1 VVLAALGAAVWSG
14 LIVGS
19 VEQVIDG
26 MVRCVLDDALSLFL
40 ELLLEVDAAKCGCV
54 SACVQ
59 LLDGEK
65 REPEHRGVE
74 SIDFVLLWN
83 INQFMVA
90 YCILVVI
97 SKRND
102 LLPEEVS

>member
-1 VVLAALGAAVWSG
+1 MVLAALGAAVWSG

-19 VEQVIDG
+19 VEHVIDG
-26 MVRCVLDDALSLFL
+26 MVICVLNDALSLFL
-40 ELLLEVDAAKCGCV
+40 ELLLDVDVAKFGCV
-54 SACVQ
+54 SPCVQ

-65 REPEHRGVE
+65 REPEPRGID

-83 INQFMVA
+83 INQCMVA
-90 YCILVVI
+90 YCIFVVI

-102 LLPEEVS
+102 LLP